1 MSQYAS
7 LHKSCEQIRSV
18 IVDYALRKIAF
29 ENFKQDRGTAVH
41 KVLPDKSNSYQFRVE
56 GFEGVV
62 YPNKRDFTNPRY
74 KDFSITTNNIVSNP
88 SRVLE
93 LIDPLYDLW
102 YDTFGEI
109 RQMSSQP
116 SHPGKPPM
124 EREDIKSTLKE
135 IQDKVEILKA
145 DPSMDDL
152 VSAVENQN
160 YLMVANFL
168 NIDLEPNALLHPGGP
183 HELTEL
189 FTQGEIHIVYQDRD
203 IALLKPEYN
212 HEIREQVL
220 NDQTDGF
227 RRVRLRGEQ
236 PELAFV
242 VGIDDTP
249 TGLFAH
255 SVDGTRLDVE
265 QDISRDYIHDV
276 MGFDYNYKH
285 EPVLGSDVGDRVR
298 LQGDLAVE
306 YVDDNSI
313 SDAPRCN
320 LPIDNHL
327 CMLNHGDV
335 VDSKETEPINVRV
348 PSLSNL
354 NIMHDEHEN
363 VSVELPEGTYRFY
376 LLPRGLQPRDERPNW

>member
-7 LHKSCEQIRSV
+7 LHKSCEQVRSV

-29 ENFKQDRGTAVH
+29 EHFKQDRGTAVH
-41 KVLPDKSNSYQFRVE
+41 KVLPDKSDSYDFRADK
-56 GFEGVV
+56 FEGVV

-74 KDFSITTNNIVSNP
+74 QDFSITTNNIVSNP
-88 SRVLE
+88 TKVLE

-109 RQMSSQP
+109 QQMSSQP

-124 EREDIKSTLKE
+124 ERGDIKSTLRE
-135 IQDKVEILKA
+135 IQDKVEILRA
-145 DPSMDDL
+145 NPSMNDL
-152 VSAVENQN
+152 VSAVESQN

-168 NIDLEPNALLHPGGP
+168 NIDLEPNSLLHPGGP

-189 FTQGEIHIVYQDRD
+189 FTQGKIHIVYQDRE

-212 HEIREQVL
+212 HEIREKVL

-227 RRVRLRGEQ
+227 RRIRLRGEQ

-255 SVDGTRLDVE
+255 SVDGTRLDVD
-265 QDISRDYIHDV
+265 QDVSKDYIHNV
-276 MGFDYNYKH
+276 MGFDCNYEH
-285 EPVLGSDVGDRVR
+285 EPVLSCDVGDRVR

-306 YVDDNSI
+306 YVDDNSV
-313 SDAPRCN
+313 SDASRCN

-327 CMLNHGDV
+327 CMLNHGDI
-335 VDSKETEPINVRV
+335 VDSKDTEPIEVRI

-363 VSVELPEGTYRFY
+363 VSVEHPEGTYRFY
-376 LLPRGLQPRDERPNW
+376 LLPRGLQPQNERPDW